1 MAMKRARFRSGPFI
15 SLSNEEKT
23 MKKEDQDQTMQE
35 AYEIGINAY
44 RYLYPLV
51 LMDVSRRVMESVVT
65 LGSSRSK
72 ITQSKGE
79 IS

>member
-1 MAMKRARFRSGPFI
+1 
-15 SLSNEEKT
+15 
-23 MKKEDQDQTMQE
+23 MQE
-35 AYEIGINAY
+35 AYEIGIKAY
-44 RYLYPLV
+44 QYLYPLV
-51 LMDVSRRVMESVVT
+51 LMDVSRRVMESAVT